1 MKIISEEEWWYPKYT
16 RLSHICDFAIFALA
30 ASLIALIMEAC
41 YVAAR
46 FFAMRQIKKKSAK
59 KRHRKRRSSKG
70 HHVSHRKR
78 PTSQKDSK
86 KTSGSITR
94 SSKSKSSKS
103 KDISSLDKSSKPR
116 PKKKPRRINSNDY
129 LGQDQKTP
137 RDPTFSEKARVA
149 KSKFHKLDA
158 KHKLKV
164 NEHVGNPNTID
175 ERNLHKNKKDNVIR
189 VPEEEKH
196 VKIVV
201 EGHSTP
207 TTNKY
212 ESVSAK
218 WPMNMDP
225 NQPDPIASTPKSTD
239 YEAGPSQHS
248 VPPASSNSGS
258 SKKESQDE
266 IKTAVNASPRG

>member
-1 MKIISEEEWWYPKYT
+1 MRKMSSEDEWYARYEKLIY
-16 RLSHICDFAIFALA
+16 IFQFASIELGIAFVVLVVVLFYRMA
-30 ASLIALIMEAC
+30 AFFLMPSTKRSINKNHHRRRPTKGH
-41 YVAAR
+41 YV
-46 FFAMRQIKKKSAK
+46 SY
-59 KRHRKRRSSKG
+59 RKRS
-70 HHVSHRKR
+70 
-78 PTSQKDSK
+78 TSQKDSK
-86 KTSGSITR
+86 MTSGSITR
-94 SSKSKSSKS
+94 SSKSSKS

-137 RDPTFSEKARVA
+137 RDPTFSEKVRVA

-158 KHKLKV
+158 RHKLKV

-196 VKIVV
+196 VKIVA

-225 NQPDPIASTPKSTD
+225 NQPDAIVSTPKSTD
-239 YEAGPSQHS
+239 
-248 VPPASSNSGS
+248 
-258 SKKESQDE
+258 
-266 IKTAVNASPRG
+266 